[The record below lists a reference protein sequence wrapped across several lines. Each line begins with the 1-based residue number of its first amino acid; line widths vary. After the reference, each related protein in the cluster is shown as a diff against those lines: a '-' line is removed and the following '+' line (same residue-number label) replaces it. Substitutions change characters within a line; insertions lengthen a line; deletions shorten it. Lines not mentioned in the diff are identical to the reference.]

1 MTKYP
6 ALFPYSIPYALR
18 PTLTMFAPLSMLKHN
33 APTRLVI
40 TQCLYFLML
49 LMVLAFPCQQLHAA
63 DTSGQT
69 TQAPSV
75 STDPNAQPSILE
87 TIGIPNSQ
95 APNPTGTAA
104 CTGNTGS
111 PSCGEHNVAS
121 QSNQSQTNLGAG
133 NPINVITGNKYQRE
147 EDLPALPGLMGIEVV
162 RHYNSLHMGLGQI
175 GYGWRLSYETDLQV
189 VNNTLRITQADGSRI
204 IFNRS
209 SINPSDCA
217 CQNPAQGHVMIYH
230 TAKGDEYTWFWL
242 NGKQLHFNHQGKLTR
257 ITAPSGESVHLTRG
271 LKGELLK
278 VTDPQGRSLIMHYA
292 DKRQAGFKGIVA
304 IDTPVGRYHYSHEN
318 APKSKGISNLTQVK
332 YPATDVQKIIGQTPL
347 QHALVKYYHYGET
360 VYIAPKMANAT
371 RSPAIPQAAHL
382 LTGISLA
389 WQEGNAAKTQRIRTW
404 GYDALGRGILSV
416 HGLPKQLDA
425 NGNAIANTG
434 VQQVNLRYQV
444 GPAKAIRVWTPPEK
458 NTHHHPRI
466 SHNGQ
471 IGQTILTNSLGQ
483 TTIYNYTL
491 IAGEHRLL
499 QVVGAGCTECGETN
513 VVYGYDKLARL
524 SHVTQVKALQQSHVS
539 QATKPNNTNTSGKA
553 IAKDK
558 TVLQGLHTT
567 QTEYDSIG
575 RIIRI
580 SSIEYDQGK
589 ALPPQLKIRYAYP
602 STPSFPQ
609 LNTAKRAVQEPVQ
622 VFSEP
627 SLIAKPSV
635 VAGRE
640 HQWHITYNQLGQ
652 PLQKKETGYRPALPS
667 DVKSNGQIQGIA
679 ISRNIDYRYRMI
691 NNRSLLSSVDGP
703 LPNGETNTPK
713 DSDVT
718 QYQYDKLGQYLTKI
732 IAPNNII
739 TQLTYDKQG
748 EAHASAMT
756 GGTGRVVNKID
767 NNSITYSYD
776 YNHSGKVISTQRY
789 PASLNLGT
797 AKASG
802 LLQSTAMA
810 YDVFGNNTM
819 IKRADGQAIH
829 LQYGVDGKLIAMRDA
844 LGNRVEWKDWA
855 KGSLKQGETVTTQQW
870 FTADAPDTVAR
881 AWYFWR
887 DNQNR
892 LSQRLSPDG
901 GVDTWRYADR
911 KASDTEQTLQAE
923 AANDA
928 NWVQHIDPL
937 NRMTLNAVSSQ
948 GSVQIRATP
957 AGYLDA
963 SFILNANTVNTS
975 ATSSHSNQQPI
986 NQPVQVLDD
995 FGRAILFSS
1004 PQHGTHIAQYND
1016 ANRITN
1022 IQQADGTRIQYTY
1035 DIAGRLLTKTAQA
1048 PKSKASDSVTYSY
1061 NAFGLRQLKDSTQTL
1076 TFIQDLLGR
1085 EIGKATTLIL
1095 KNRNAKTYHI
1105 RTRYTL
1111 DGQVKAKQLI
1121 NGDWL
1126 VFSLEEQTG
1135 LTKAMTIH
1143 RTIWPS
1149 LTNKIAIWFNLPDLP
1164 LQIATKQP
1172 VVTDIKVHP
1181 FNGITQLTHGNGF
1194 SDHYDFDLAG
1204 RLTTVSHSKQPQNS
1218 NTNSQFIKA
1227 SYTYDAGRRLIS
1239 EQIST
1244 ADIQGKF
1251 KAYAYTGWN
1260 NFSTPPKSGFI
1271 KAVVSTTPNNNMDAG
1286 IPKARFSYA
1295 DTAETTLDQAG
1306 RTTADQ
1312 HYRYQYNVWG
1322 KLASVQNK
1330 ANQQTIASYQ
1340 SNALGERVMVSYPTS
1355 TSQGNASQTRYYV
1368 YDKQKRIAEL
1378 DEAGNVIQQY
1388 LYVNQTPVALI
1399 NTPIASSDTNQEGVI
1414 AIHTDRRHAPM
1425 MATDEQGKVIW
1436 QAEYDAWGILIQIN
1450 HQEQSSQFNMNLRL
1464 PGQWQD
1470 QATGLYYNYQRDY
1483 NPDTG
1488 RYLTP
1493 DPLGFPDGADPYAYV
1508 NNDPLNKLDPLG
1520 LYQSDIHYYMTFFLA
1535 VAAGVPADDARTIA
1549 LATQYI
1555 DDNPDT
1561 EPLNIS
1567 SGITDEHRARL
1578 LTYHFTAIEDIKID
1592 PDTGKVS
1599 GRVGEYGNPSVD
1611 TNTGVR
1617 PTNDQLTR
1625 LLKASETAE
1634 KCVSKNAGLQLFGEY
1649 MHAFQDTFAHRD
1661 QNNNPFAL
1669 NVGFGH
1675 GGYDS
1680 HPDYTYN
1687 HWSLLP
1693 IANWDNNES
1702 RTYSMELLVFL
1713 EMKKYATGDDVIT
1726 QGKISEQAFYQLLKE
1741 FNAIEEHED
1750 SGYEKSPPLG
1760 KKIEKLQEELNK
1772 LFGEGIINIKDLNS
1786 AAYNE
1791 TQAASNRASY
1801 LCYSGKPLDQKVY
1814 EGTILPTTC
1823 K

>member
-347 QHALVKYYHYGET
+347 QHALVKHYHYGET

-609 LNTAKRAVQEPVQ
+609 LNTAKRAVQELVQ

-635 VAGRE
+635 VSGRE

-667 DVKSNGQIQGIA
+667 DVKSNGQKLAIA

-703 LPNGETNTPK
+703 LPNGKTNTPK

-739 TQLTYDKQG
+739 NQLTYDKQG

-767 NNSITYSYD
+767 NNSITYSYH
-776 YNHSGKVISTQRY
+776 YSHSGKVISTQRY
-789 PASLNLGT
+789 PASLNLDT

-892 LSQRLSPDG
+892 LTQRLSPDG

-937 NRMTLNAVSSQ
+937 NRMRLNAVSSQ

-1048 PKSKASDSVTYSY
+1048 PKTKVTDSVIYSY
-1061 NAFGLRQLKDSTQTL
+1061 NLFGLKQVKDSIQTITYTQD
-1076 TFIQDLLGR
+1076 ILGR
-1085 EIGKATTLIL
+1085 EIDKATTLRL

-1105 RTRYTL
+1105 RTRYSL

-1135 LTKAMTIH
+1135 LTQAMTIH
-1143 RTIWPS
+1143 STIWPS
-1149 LTNKIAIWFNLPDLP
+1149 LTNKIATWFNLPDLP
-1164 LQIATKQP
+1164 LQIATKQT

-1204 RLTTVSHSKQPQNS
+1204 RLMSVSHSKQPPNS
-1218 NTNSQFIKA
+1218 KTNSPFIKA
-1227 SYTYDAGRRLIS
+1227 SYTYDAGRRLTS

-1244 ADIQGKF
+1244 ADLQGKV
-1251 KAYAYTGWN
+1251 KAYTYTGWN
-1260 NFSTPPKSGFI
+1260 DFSTPPKSGFI
-1271 KAVVSTTPNNNMDAG
+1271 KAVVSTTPNSNMDAG

-1340 SNALGERVMVSYPTS
+1340 SNALGERVMASYP
-1355 TSQGNASQTRYYV
+1355 NANNHQLTQPRYYV

-1436 QAEYDAWGILIQIN
+1436 QAEYDAWGKLIQIN

-1508 NNDPLNKLDPLG
+1508 NNDPLNKVDPLG
-1520 LYQSDIHYYMTFFLA
+1520 LYQIDVHYYMTYFLGVMA
-1535 VAAGVPADDARTIA
+1535 GLTEHQALVVASAA
-1549 LATQYI
+1549 QYV
-1555 DDNPDT
+1555 DDNPFTWPVDPNRPAGAYSEDVSGAIT
-1561 EPLNIS
+1561 RLS
-1567 SGITDEHRARL
+1567 S
-1578 LTYHFTAIEDIKID
+1578 YHFTQAGHDKLTGNINDVID
-1592 PDTGKVS
+1592 
-1599 GRVGEYGNPSVD
+1599 RVKNPQ
-1611 TNTGVR
+1611 N
-1617 PTNDQLTR
+1617 PQLTR
-1625 LLKASETAE
+1625 LLAAA
-1634 KCVSKNAGLQLFGEY
+1634 NANYKGAPCKTIKEQLFGEY
-1649 MHAFQDTFAHRD
+1649 LHALEDTFGHRD
-1661 QNNNPFAL
+1661 QL
-1669 NVGFGH
+1669 NAPIGVNDGLGH
-1675 GGYDS
+1675 LAYD
-1680 HPDYTYN
+1680 HEPDKTYN
-1687 HWSLLP
+1687 QTVTNAEWYAINAKGDWWLR
-1693 IANWDNNES
+1693 ES
-1702 RTYSMELLVFL
+1702 HTL
-1713 EMKKYATGDDVIT
+1713 EMEKEVFAQIQKNFGVQGVSKKTKQALTIDDIISTLERFNKIHETEESTNELFTG
-1726 QGKISEQAFYQLLKE
+1726 SA
-1741 FNAIEEHED
+1741 
-1750 SGYEKSPPLG
+1750 
-1760 KKIEKLQEELNK
+1760 KLMV
-1772 LFGEGIINIKDLNS
+1772 LNS
-1786 AAYNE
+1786 FLTQHGFSEIPVYNVTKACE
-1791 TQAASNRASY
+1791 FRQDAIGDIAGNPPPGVILGT
-1801 LCYSGKPLDQKVY
+1801 PLSC
-1814 EGTILPTTC
+1814 PTTRGQNTE
-1823 K
+1823 